1 MNEPHFERGCENV
14 WCSKVQ
20 ANAIAV
26 RFFAFGVRGFAFQ
39 VFEQVFLTE
48 LCVSKC
54 FGELWRA

>member
-1 MNEPHFERGCENV
+1 M